1 MICLIKVDNQN
12 DDDNVNKDYIINHDN
27 SDKFNNYTWMQTP
40 LQLIARFEV
49 AYEGRNLIWMFEA
62 WYIGALV
69 DLTTSLSNHRHH
81 VTVLLDL
88 VALNLAAV

>member
-1 MICLIKVDNQN
+1 M
-12 DDDNVNKDYIINHDN
+12 H
-27 SDKFNNYTWMQTP
+27 TP

-69 DLTTSLSNHRHH
+69 DRGPLHYLTIAIMLWFCWI
-81 VTVLLDL
+81 L
-88 VALNLAAV
+88 

>member
-1 MICLIKVDNQN
+1 M
-12 DDDNVNKDYIINHDN
+12 H
-27 SDKFNNYTWMQTP
+27 TP

-81 VTVLLDL
+81 VMVLLDL
-88 VALNLAAV
+88 LALKLSCSLVGRDNVNH